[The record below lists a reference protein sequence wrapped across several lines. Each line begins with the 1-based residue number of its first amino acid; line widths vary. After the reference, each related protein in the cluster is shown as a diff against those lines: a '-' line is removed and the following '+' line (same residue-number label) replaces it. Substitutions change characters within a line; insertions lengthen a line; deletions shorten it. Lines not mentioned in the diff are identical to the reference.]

1 MVVRPAVEGINSD
14 FWIGEKFGKPIDSKI
29 SMDIKGHLTVDRF
42 VRELGKVAWA
52 IGAVEE

>member
-1 MVVRPAVEGINSD
+1 MEGINSD